1 MQKKKELCEK
11 YMGQFPVIFISLK
24 SVDGMTFEDA
34 SAALR
39 SVIGNEAMRFQFLLE
54 SEHLS
59 EVEKKV
65 IDV

>member
-1 MQKKKELCEK
+1 
-11 YMGQFPVIFISLK
+11 MGQFPVIFISLK